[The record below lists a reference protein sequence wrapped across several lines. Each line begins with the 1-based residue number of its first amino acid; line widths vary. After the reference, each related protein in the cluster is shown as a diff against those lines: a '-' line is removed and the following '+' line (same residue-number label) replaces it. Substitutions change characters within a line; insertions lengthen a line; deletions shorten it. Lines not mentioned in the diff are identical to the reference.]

1 MPAETILL
9 IRKTVTF
16 MNALICR
23 ISLTSSSPK
32 LNHILKK
39 KKMGEIP
46 YWMNIGDLLVKK
58 KRKMDTEWTA
68 IITVL
73 EKKQK
78 SHVSRY

>member
-1 MPAETILL
+1 
-9 IRKTVTF
+9 
-16 MNALICR
+16 
-23 ISLTSSSPK
+23 
-32 LNHILKK
+32 
-39 KKMGEIP
+39 
-46 YWMNIGDLLVKK
+46 MNIGDLLVKK

>member
-39 KKMGEIP
+39 KMGEIP
-46 YWMNIGDLLVKK
+46 YLMNIGDLLVKK